1 MTQNRD
7 VFIFQIGMGW
17 NHFPRND
24 KDMSR
29 RLRVDISKGQA
40 LIVFVNDVRGDLP
53 VDDFEKKVVLIHS
66 FYLPYSL
73 THHKDTKNTN
83 QIRRTLVNRGN
94 SELKRSLS
102 SVVSVVYCSS

>member
-1 MTQNRD
+1 MTQNRN
-7 VFIFQIGMGW
+7 VLVFQIGMGR

-24 KDMSR
+24 EHMSR
-29 RLRVDISKGQA
+29 RLGLDISKGQA
-40 LIVFVNDVRGDLP
+40 LIVFINDIRGDLS

-83 QIRRTLVNRGN
+83 EIRRTGGNRGN
-94 SELKRSLS
+94 RELKSSLS
-102 SVVSVVYCSS
+102 